1 MNAISREPAKA
12 MLRDGQLFQLNG
24 TLRFPK
30 CLSVAQAREVA
41 YLFGRDFED
50 KTSAVPVMAPLPVN
64 GGVGVHTADLAAWL
78 DTLPDTEQSLCFELA
93 GFSTLHG
100 LHPESADEMLYSDT
114 LTPDQRQWLT
124 RFIERWN
131 AWQDADDD
139 AHTAAIEDA
148 FTPARAIALTG
159 QELATILA
167 ALRYYQ
173 EQGMGD
179 PDNRS
184 NDIHDIA
191 TNGDN
196 EVSLDADGIDAL
208 CERLNV
214 R

>member
-114 LTPDQRQWLT
+114 LTPDQRTWLT
-124 RFIERWN
+124 DFIARWN
-131 AWQDADDD
+131 TTMDAADD
-139 AHTAAIEDA
+139 AHTAAIEAAINPKPAAGVLAVLQSEADRTGVIA
-148 FTPARAIALTG
+148 LHEARAAVAKLIEAARMAQSGTGDWRGALDS
-159 QELATILA
+159 
-167 ALRYYQ
+167 ALDDC
-173 EQGMGD
+173 GG
-179 PDNRS
+179 
-184 NDIHDIA
+184 A
-191 TNGDN
+191 
-196 EVSLDADGIDAL
+196 
-208 CERLNV
+208 
-214 R
+214 